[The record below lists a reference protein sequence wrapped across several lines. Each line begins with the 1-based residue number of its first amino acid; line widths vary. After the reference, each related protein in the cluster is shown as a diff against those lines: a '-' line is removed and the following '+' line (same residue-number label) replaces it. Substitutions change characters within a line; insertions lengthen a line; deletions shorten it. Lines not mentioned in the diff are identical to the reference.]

1 LLEFLDSF
9 HVKGAL
15 EHREEGRRQ
24 KQAYD
29 RATPEERAR
38 VLGHAVD
45 EIEVD
50 AVGREMYGEEWGEL
64 EREQADIIRKRQ
76 KEEGR

>member
-1 LLEFLDSF
+1 LQEFLESQD
-9 HVKGAL
+9 VRWQL
-15 EHREEGRRQ
+15 EHYEEGRRE
-24 KQAYD
+24 KEAYE